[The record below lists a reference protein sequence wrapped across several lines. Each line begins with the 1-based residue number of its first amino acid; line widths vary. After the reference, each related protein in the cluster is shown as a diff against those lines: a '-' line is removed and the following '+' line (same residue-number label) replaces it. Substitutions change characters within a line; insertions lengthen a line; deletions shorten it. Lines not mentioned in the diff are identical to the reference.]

1 MTYALIIAGA
11 AVGAPLRYFLQG
23 RIQEVTGPG
32 FPYGTLVVN
41 VTGCFVIGLLAT
53 LAEERGLLGR
63 DARIFLLVGFLGSYT
78 TFSTFGWETLEL
90 LRDNDVLR
98 ASANVAVS
106 AVGGI
111 IAAWLGTLLAR
122 AVYA

>member
-23 RIQEVTGPG
+23 RVQEAAGPG
-32 FPYGTLVVN
+32 FPYGTLIVN
-41 VTGCFVIGLLAT
+41 LTGCFVIGLVAT
-53 LAEERGLLGR
+53 LAEERGLFGR
-63 DARIFLLVGFLGSYT
+63 DTRVFLLVGFLGSYT

-90 LRDNDVLR
+90 LRDNEVLR

-111 IAAWLGTLLAR
+111 LAAWLGTLLVR
-122 AVYA
+122 TVYA